1 MKRVAFIACIVLC
14 FYVTDVPA
22 SGPSRIVS
30 LAPQITEIL
39 YAMGLEEKI
48 AAVTSV
54 CDYPPRVKEKPR
66 VGGMSN
72 PSLEAVIS
80 IRPDLVVMTMD
91 GNPKEFQE
99 KLSALGIR
107 TYVFT
112 AKRISELPQGI
123 RGLGKEIGETESAER
138 LAGQIE
144 RELREIR
151 SRLKKR
157 SIPWRGLFVVWPEPL
172 IVAGPGTAIDDT
184 IALLGGLNVVYGT
197 NLSYPKYSIEE
208 VLRQSPDVIFIGKGM
223 GALKEL
229 SQGLVEKLEMVPA
242 VKNGQVC
249 FVQDYL
255 YRLGPRIIDGIK
267 EIESCLDRN

>member
-1 MKRVAFIACIVLC
+1 
-14 FYVTDVPA
+14 
-22 SGPSRIVS
+22 VS

-66 VGGMSN
+66 IGGMSN

-91 GNPKEFQE
+91 GNPREFQE

-123 RGLGKEIGETESAER
+123 RDLGKAIGETGSAER

-157 SIPWRGLFVVWPEPL
+157 STTWRGLFVVWPEPL

-184 IALLGGLNVVYGT
+184 MTLLGGHNVVSGT

-242 VKNGQVC
+242 VKNGKVC